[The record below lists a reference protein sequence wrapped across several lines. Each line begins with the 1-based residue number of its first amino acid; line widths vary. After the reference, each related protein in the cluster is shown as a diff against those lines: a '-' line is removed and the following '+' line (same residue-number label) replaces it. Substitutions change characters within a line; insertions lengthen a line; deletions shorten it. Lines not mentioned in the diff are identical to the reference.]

1 MTAFLVL
8 LILNNCMNT
17 TEPEEPPAKEFNVL
31 LFSKT
36 AGFRHGSIPAGVA
49 AVQLLGREHKFD
61 VLATEDASIF
71 RTDSLAKFNVVV
83 FFNTS
88 GDILDTQQQNSLQNF
103 IRSGGGFV
111 GIHSAS
117 DTEYEWP
124 WYGELVGAYFQDH
137 PQIQTANVVVVDVT
151 HTSTSH
157 LPGEWTREDEWYNF
171 RANPSDKVSV
181 LLRVDESTYSGGS
194 MGIAHPLAWYHEFD
208 GGRAWYTAMGH
219 TVESY
224 AEALFLK
231 HILGGIQ
238 WAAKIGM
245 SA

>member
-1 MTAFLVL
+1 MIAAFWVL
-8 LILNNCMNT
+8 LILTNCMNT
-17 TEPEEPPAKEFNVL
+17 IDPENPPTEKFKVL

-36 AGFRHGSIPAGVA
+36 AGFRHDSIPAGIA
-49 AVQLLGREHKFD
+49 AIRQLGGENHFD
-61 VLATEDASIF
+61 VFATEDASIF
-71 RTDSLAKFNVVV
+71 SDDSLAKFKAVV

-88 GDILDTQQQNSLQNF
+88 GDVLDTLQQNAFQKF

-137 PQIQTANVVVVDVT
+137 PQIQTANVVVVDTV
-151 HTSTSH
+151 HQSTSH
-157 LPGEWTREDEWYNF
+157 LPSQWTREDEWYNF
-171 RANPSDKVSV
+171 RTNPSNTAKV
-181 LLRVDESTYSGGS
+181 LLQVDEGSYSGGT
-194 MGIAHPLAWYHEFD
+194 MGDSHPLAWYHEFD

-219 TVESY
+219 TIETY
-224 AEALFLK
+224 NDALFLR

-238 WAAKIGM
+238 WAARIEL
-245 SA
+245 